1 MKKCKFLMFCA
12 VWLLTAFT
20 AMLYAQTKYMSDA
33 VLVSSDGKTIKLRS
47 SGQSDK
53 KKSALEMAMKS
64 AVYTLLYNGVE
75 GVNNGKALAY
85 THDKNYERRLF
96 EEGRYSVFVG
106 EFEEVGEAVK
116 VGGNYRVKVEVEI
129 YYDALMRDLN
139 NSSGAG
145 VSHVEMPNMPTL
157 TVVPFTRENENVRA
171 LLENN
176 KMLSHAVSK
185 ITSEFSKNGY
195 RTKDFISMLQKAKN
209 SDLTTDGSQS
219 DAVSMMIQNLST
231 DIVVTAKVNYIPR
244 PNKQGEVSLELN
256 ATEKQ
261 TATTL
266 ASSTFLSGRYMTTDS
281 VRLADYAIS
290 KVKREFF
297 TTLQTAFFEIV
308 RNGRELSI
316 QMVIDANVDDW
327 DFDQPSPESGE
338 EFKVEFEDW
347 LAENAMNG
355 SFDMSRSS
363 DKIIDL
369 TVRIPIW
376 DEKTGRAYS
385 VSNFRNA
392 FRKFL
397 NERLAGEYQASI
409 VTLGQGIVVTIK

>member
-1 MKKCKFLMFCA
+1 MRKSKVIVFCA
-12 VWLLTAFT
+12 LWLLTAFT
-20 AMLYAQTKYMSDA
+20 VGLYAQTKYMSDA
-33 VLVSSDGKTIKLRS
+33 VLVSSNGNTVKLRA

-53 KKSALEMAMKS
+53 KKTALEMAMKS
-64 AVYTLLYNGVE
+64 AIYTLLYNGVE

-85 THDKNYERRLF
+85 SHDKNYERRLF
-96 EEGRYSVFVG
+96 EDGRYSVFVG
-106 EFEEVGEAVK
+106 EFEEVGDVVK

-139 NSSGAG
+139 QSAG
-145 VSHVEMPNMPTL
+145 VGASHVEMSNMPTL
-157 TVVPFTRENENVRA
+157 MVVPFARENEDVRR
-171 LLENN
+171 LIENN
-176 KMLSHAVSK
+176 KMLSHSVSK
-185 ITSEFSKNGY
+185 VTSEFSKHGY
-195 RTKDFISMLQKAKN
+195 RTKDFISLLQKSKN

-219 DAVSMMIQNLST
+219 DAVSMMIQNLPT
-231 DIVVTAKVNYIPR
+231 DIVVTAKVNFIPR
-244 PNKQGEVSLELN
+244 PNNQGEVSLELN
-256 ATEKQ
+256 AIEKQ

-266 ASSTFLSGRYMTTDS
+266 ASSTFLSGRYMTRDS

-338 EFKVEFEDW
+338 EFKVELEDW
-347 LAENAMNG
+347 LAANAMNG
-355 SFDMSRSS
+355 SYDMSRSS

-385 VSNFRNA
+385 VSSFRNA

>member
-1 MKKCKFLMFCA
+1 MRKNRILVVCSF
-12 VWLLTAFT
+12 WLLAAF
-20 AMLYAQTKYMSDA
+20 AALLHAQTKYMSDA
-33 VLVSSDGKTIKLRS
+33 TLISSGNNMIKLRS

-53 KKSALEMAMKS
+53 KKTAVEMAVKSAL
-64 AVYTLLYNGVE
+64 YTLLYNGVE
-75 GVNNGKALAY
+75 GVNNGKPLTY
-85 THDKNYERRLF
+85 THDKNYERRFF

-106 EFEEVGEAVK
+106 QYEEVGDATK
-116 VGGNYRVKVEVEI
+116 LGDNYRVKVEVEI
-129 YYDALMRDLN
+129 YYDALMRDLGN
-139 NSSGAG
+139 TGTTVTPN
-145 VSHVEMPNMPTL
+145 MPNMPTL
-157 TVVPFTRENENVRA
+157 TVIPFTREGENVRT
-171 LLENN
+171 LIERNG
-176 KMLSHAVSK
+176 MLSHAVSK
-185 ITSEFSKNGY
+185 MTSEFSKNGY

-219 DAVSMMIQNLST
+219 DAVSMMIQNMST
-231 DIVVTAKVNYIPR
+231 DIVVVAKVNYIPR
-244 PNKQGEVSLELN
+244 PNNQGEVSLELN

-290 KVKREFF
+290 KVKKEFF
-297 TTLQTAFFEIV
+297 TTLQNAFFEMA
-308 RNGRELSI
+308 RSGRELSV
-316 QMVIDANVDDW
+316 QMVLDKNVEDW

-338 EFKVEFEDW
+338 EFKVELEDW

-355 SFDMSRSS
+355 NYDMSRAS

-376 DEKTGRAYS
+376 NESTGRAYTI
-385 VSNFRNA
+385 SNFRNA

>member
-1 MKKCKFLMFCA
+1 MKRYKFLMFCFA
-12 VWLLTAFT
+12 WLLTAFT
-20 AMLYAQTKYMSDA
+20 VMLHAQTKYMSDA
-33 VLVSSDGKTIKLRS
+33 VFVSSNEKTIKLRS

-53 KKSALEMAMKS
+53 KKTALEMAMKS
-64 AVYTLLYNGVE
+64 ALYTLLYNGVE

-116 VGGNYRVKVEVEI
+116 VGSNYRVKVEVEI

-157 TVVPFTRENENVRA
+157 TVVPFARENENVRA

-308 RNGRELSI
+308 RNGRELSV

-338 EFKVEFEDW
+338 EFKVELEDW
-347 LAENAMNG
+347 LAANAMNG
-355 SFDMSRSS
+355 SYDMSRSS

-376 DEKTGRAYS
+376 DEKNGRAYS
-385 VSNFRNA
+385 VSSFRNA

>member
-1 MKKCKFLMFCA
+1 MSKIFICCGL
-12 VWLLTAFT
+12 WLLAAFATA
-20 AMLYAQTKYMSDA
+20 LHAQTKYMSDA
-33 VLVSSDGKTIKLRS
+33 VLVSNDGKTIKLRS

-53 KKSALEMAMKS
+53 KKTAMEMAVKS
-64 AVYTLLYNGVE
+64 AIYTLLYNGVE

-85 THDKNYERRLF
+85 THDTNYERRLF
-96 EEGRYSVFVG
+96 EDGRYSVFVG
-106 EFEEVGEAVK
+106 QFEEVGDVVK
-116 VGGNYRVKVEVEI
+116 LGNSYRVKVEAEI
-129 YYDALMRDLN
+129 YYDALMRDIN
-139 NSSGAG
+139 NSSGVAS
-145 VSHVEMPNMPTL
+145 SHVELPNMPTL
-157 TVVPFTRENENVRA
+157 TVVPFTRENENVRS
-171 LLENN
+171 LIENN
-176 KMLSHAVSK
+176 PMLSHAVSK

-195 RTKDFISMLQKAKN
+195 RTKDFISMVQKAKN
-209 SDLTTDGSQS
+209 SDLTTDGSQA
-219 DAVSMMIQNLST
+219 DAVSMMIQNMST
-231 DIVVTAKVNYIPR
+231 DIVVMAKINYIPR

-290 KVKREFF
+290 KIKKDFF
-297 TTLQTAFFEIV
+297 TTLQTAFLEIV
-308 RNGRELSI
+308 RTGRELSV
-316 QMVIDANVDDW
+316 QMVLDQNVEDW

-338 EFKVEFEDW
+338 EFKVELEDW
-347 LAENAMNG
+347 LAANAMNG
-355 SFDMSRSS
+355 VYDMSRSS

-385 VSNFRNA
+385 VSTFRNA

-397 NERLAGEYQASI
+397 NERLNGEYQASI
-409 VTLGQGIVVTIK
+409 VTLGQGVVVTIK

>member
-1 MKKCKFLMFCA
+1 MSRIFVCCGL
-12 VWLLTAFT
+12 WLLAAF
-20 AMLYAQTKYMSDA
+20 AVVLHAQTKYMSDA
-33 VLVSSDGKTIKLRS
+33 VLVSNDGKTIKLRS

-53 KKSALEMAMKS
+53 KKTAMEMAVKS
-64 AVYTLLYNGVE
+64 AIYTLLYNGVE

-85 THDKNYERRLF
+85 AHDTNYERRLF

-106 EFEEVGEAVK
+106 QFEEVGDVVK
-116 VGGNYRVKVEVEI
+116 LGNSYRVKVEAEI
-129 YYDALMRDLN
+129 YYDALMRDIN
-139 NSSGAG
+139 NSSGVAS
-145 VSHVEMPNMPTL
+145 SHVELPNMPTL
-157 TVVPFTRENENVRA
+157 TVVPFTRENENVRS

-176 KMLSHAVSK
+176 QMLSHAVSK

-195 RTKDFISMLQKAKN
+195 RTKDFISMVQKAKN
-209 SDLTTDGSQS
+209 SDLTTEGSQS

-231 DIVVTAKVNYIPR
+231 DIVVMAKINYIPR
-244 PNKQGEVSLELN
+244 PNNQGEVSLELN

-290 KVKREFF
+290 KIKKDFF
-297 TTLQTAFFEIV
+297 TTLQTAFLEIV
-308 RNGRELSI
+308 RNGRELSV
-316 QMVIDANVDDW
+316 QMVLDQNVEDW

-338 EFKVEFEDW
+338 EFKVELEDW
-347 LAENAMNG
+347 LAANAMNG
-355 SFDMSRSS
+355 VYDMSRSS

-385 VSNFRNA
+385 VSTFRNA

-397 NERLAGEYQASI
+397 NERLNGEYQASI
-409 VTLGQGIVVTIK
+409 VTLGQGVVVTIK